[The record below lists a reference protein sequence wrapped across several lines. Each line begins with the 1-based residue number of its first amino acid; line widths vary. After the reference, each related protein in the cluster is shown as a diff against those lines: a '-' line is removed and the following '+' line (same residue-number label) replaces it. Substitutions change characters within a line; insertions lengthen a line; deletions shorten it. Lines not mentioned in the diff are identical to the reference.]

1 MEKLCELSCIDKCQI
16 FLPTYYLYKK
26 TMKNNYNACDI
37 WVRFLAIDNYYKK
50 NNDGFQIY
58 NEVQHYRVNY
68 KKVIPREQY
77 DNEVA
82 FRNLIK
88 SFEINGFLKEYPL
101 QLNKDFM
108 VIDGAHRLA
117 LALYMGIEMV
127 PVCFDAKYYNVDFD
141 YSLQWMID
149 NGFGKYKEKLLEQYN
164 RIKEKY
170 EKGQA

>member
-1 MEKLCELSCIDKCQI
+1 MEKLCELSGINKCQI

-26 TMKNNYNACDI
+26 TMKDNYNACDI

-58 NEVQHYRVNY
+58 NEV
-68 KKVIPREQY
+68 
-77 DNEVA
+77 A

-88 SFEINGFLKEYPL
+88 SFETNGFLKEYPL

-127 PVCFDAKYYNVDFD
+127 PVCFNEKYYNVDFD